1 MKKRITLKQF
11 LFLLPMLALI
21 TVFSLYP
28 ILSSFV
34 YTVFDYRTN
43 DRQTNQLFL
52 SGSMNTDLFAENC
65 DYIDYFLRDDLT
77 LVADQDAQVFET
89 VCTKM
94 AETKK
99 QLEGAEGKK
108 LNQEEIENLRGLMQ
122 DTRIQLDSVYN
133 SYPDVSFY
141 NKDKVFVI
149 LDEMETCFID
159 SNFVGLA
166 NYQKLLSDHRFSVTL
181 KNTLFFTAVTVAV
194 EFVLGMGLAL
204 VMSQALRGIGLI
216 RTAVLIPWAIPT
228 AVSALIWS
236 YLYDGSSGIV
246 AQLFYHLG
254 LCASP
259 QQMLLSASGAMVSAI
274 IADIWKTTP
283 YMALLLL
290 AGLQSIDPG
299 LYESAAIDG
308 SGKVHTFFN
317 ITMPMMKSSILIA
330 LLFRTLDAFRV
341 YDLIAILTGGGPG
354 GATETLSIYAYKVM
368 MSQSNYGYGSVI
380 VVAMFVCVAVIA
392 FFFIKV
398 LGAEVMQDD

>member
-1 MKKRITLKQF
+1 MKKQITFKQF

-21 TVFSLYP
+21 AVFSLYP

-65 DYIDYFLRDDLT
+65 DYIDYFLRDDIT
-77 LVADQDAQVFET
+77 LVAGHDAQVFES

-94 AETKK
+94 VQTKE
-99 QLEGAEGKK
+99 QLESAEAKK
-108 LNQEEIENLRGLMQ
+108 LGNEEIDQYRSLMQ
-122 DTRIQLDSVYN
+122 DTRSQLETVYN
-133 SYPDVSFY
+133 RNPDVSFY
-141 NKDKVFVI
+141 NKEKVFTI
-149 LDEMETCFID
+149 LDEMQTCFIN
-159 SNFVGLA
+159 SNFVGFA
-166 NYQKLLSDHRFSVTL
+166 NYQKLLSDHRFAVTL
-181 KNTLFFTAVTVAV
+181 KNTLIFTTVTVAV
-194 EFVLGMGLAL
+194 EFVLGMALAL

-236 YLYDGSSGIV
+236 YLYDGNSGIV

-254 LCASP
+254 LCTSP
-259 QQMLLSASGAMVSAI
+259 QQMLLSAGGAMVSAI

-308 SGKVHTFFN
+308 SGKVYTFFN
-317 ITMPMMKSSILIA
+317 ITLPMMKSSILIA

-380 VVAMFVCVAVIA
+380 VVAMFVLVAVIA
-392 FFFIKV
+392 FIFIKV
-398 LGAEVMQDD
+398 LGTEVMQDD